1 MSVALLS
8 ARYRRGTRASV
19 APLSALE
26 TVARIDGGTPRA
38 STNRV
43 DCSCAAALFMTIANA
58 ALLAV

>member
-1 MSVALLS
+1 
-8 ARYRRGTRASV
+8 V